1 VPGYRSEGAL
11 LPGSVESATPEWL
24 DQLVTDRVLGFVE
37 GEAASDAIVAR
48 RHDRVRAALEASLR
62 RLQLSAVPFVSGLVA
77 RVRLVMRGARQPLLG
92 TTTGSTKSG

>member
-1 VPGYRSEGAL
+1 MKHDQAAP

-24 DQLVTDRVLGFVE
+24 DQLVTDRVLSFVE

-62 RLQLSAVPFVSGLVA
+62 RLRLSAVPLFVSGLVA
-77 RVRLVMRGARQPLLG
+77 RVRLVLRGARQPLLG